1 MIKDLNDIIKA
12 AANAEKVT
20 ISVAVAQDEE
30 VLEALQGAYENN
42 LGDAVLVGDAGAIKP
57 MAEKIGLPS
66 DIRIID
72 EKDDLKAAS
81 IAVGLIVKGEADVL
95 MKGKLNTSDYV
106 RAALNKENGLR
117 CGKIL
122 SLMVAN
128 EVPGQDKLVFI
139 TDGGVNIAP
148 NYEQK
153 QNILINAIEA
163 LNLIGFDKPKVA
175 VLAANE
181 RVNPKDTVSVE
192 CKALADMGANGELPP
207 CIIEGPIALDVATSK
222 EAAQIKGI
230 ESKIAGETDL
240 FVVPDIV
247 SGNLLGKSLIQFTG
261 ATNCGVVLGA
271 THPMVLTSRSDT
283 SRSKLCSIAMAC
295 LIASNKKTKNK

>member
-12 AANAEKVT
+12 ASSAEKVT
-20 ISVAVAQDEE
+20 ISVVAAHDEE
-30 VLEALQGAYENN
+30 VLEAIAGVYENN
-42 LGDAVLVGDAGAIKP
+42 LGDAILVGDAEIIVS
-57 MAEKIGLPS
+57 MAQKIGLP
-66 DIRIID
+66 DGVRIID
-72 EKDDLKAAS
+72 VKDDIEAAA
-81 IAVGLIVKGEADVL
+81 IAVGLIVDGEADVL
-95 MKGKLNTSDYV
+95 MKGKINTSDYI
-106 RAALNKENGLR
+106 RAALNKERGLR
-117 CGKIL
+117 SDKIL

-163 LNLIGFDKPKVA
+163 LNLIGFDQPKVA

-181 RVNPKDTVSVE
+181 RVNPKDPVSVE

-222 EAAQIKGI
+222 EAAEIKGI
-230 ESKIAGETDL
+230 ESKIAGDTDL

-247 SGNLLGKSLIQFTG
+247 SGNLLGKSLVQFMG

-271 THPMVLTSRSDT
+271 THPLVLTSRADT